1 MDKATILSTGI
12 YKIAFLS
19 DKGWSCWLTSAFIYS
34 HWYMHGAGKGNNLD
48 LINYLWETHLE
59 MGQALSW
66 DGVKSITQV
75 IMV

>member
-48 LINYLWETHLE
+48 LINYLWKHTWRW
-59 MGQALSW
+59 A
-66 DGVKSITQV
+66 KP
-75 IMV
+75 